1 MIQPDTEARNGM
13 KSRGHLALSS
23 FLGLGLAL
31 ALGSCSSMPVEREQ
45 DVTARALLDH
55 TTGEIVLPLDEYDPF
70 DSDSVGLLVD
80 RAFDISTAKCMSR
93 RGLQYTAAAVEE
105 DPQHGTG
112 GRTYGLWDEDRA
124 RAYGYGY
131 APSLVD
137 AAKEADAQA
146 GGPGWESAVDDC
158 STDEDDE
165 LAALIPTNE
174 ESVDSLVARI
184 RTDSYNAA
192 ASDAGWQNARDEW
205 SQCLRSLVLSPRTSG
220 GGGNSEQGEGLVTSI
235 RPDGSS
241 PDREEEIR
249 VASLEAQ
256 CDTETGLS
264 QILGDLEASYQAPLI
279 KQNQAALNRIKTRN
293 QDRLAGLRAYVAAH
307 G

>member
-105 DPQHGTG
+105 DPSTGPVIERTDCGTRTELAHTATATPLPRRRCEESRRAGRRTRLGVG
-112 GRTYGLWDEDRA
+112 GR
-124 RAYGYGY
+124 
-131 APSLVD
+131 
-137 AAKEADAQA
+137 
-146 GGPGWESAVDDC
+146 
-158 STDEDDE
+158 
-165 LAALIPTNE
+165 
-174 ESVDSLVARI
+174 
-184 RTDSYNAA
+184 
-192 ASDAGWQNARDEW
+192 
-205 SQCLRSLVLSPRTSG
+205 
-220 GGGNSEQGEGLVTSI
+220 
-235 RPDGSS
+235 
-241 PDREEEIR
+241 
-249 VASLEAQ
+249 
-256 CDTETGLS
+256 
-264 QILGDLEASYQAPLI
+264 
-279 KQNQAALNRIKTRN
+279 
-293 QDRLAGLRAYVAAH
+293 
-307 G
+307 